1 MRALILMLSI
11 LGIVISAH
19 AARAGLSTA
28 PREVPAAA
36 DTASASA
43 ETNQQTEDQ
52 IGLTRTKRRD
62 VQRALTRL
70 GFATKADGRFED
82 STRDAIGRWQEGHG
96 YFRTGFLNTSQHEAL
111 LSESAAAVQASR
123 SDDPDRHRGGR
134 AHRSRGIGGPIGVI
148 GHVVG
153 GIFGR

>member
-1 MRALILMLSI
+1 MRALILTLSI

-19 AARAGLSTA
+19 SAKAGLSTT
-28 PREVPAAA
+28 PREAPASA
-36 DTASASA
+36 DTASVSG

-111 LSESAAAVQASR
+111 LSESAAAVQAR

-134 AHRSRGIGGPIGVI
+134 ARRSRGIGGPIGAI

-153 GIFGR
+153 GILGR

>member
-1 MRALILMLSI
+1 MRALILTLSI

-19 AARAGLSTA
+19 SAKAGLSTT
-28 PREVPAAA
+28 PREAPASA
-36 DTASASA
+36 DTASVSG

-70 GFATKADGRFED
+70 GFGTKADGRFED

-134 AHRSRGIGGPIGVI
+134 VHRSRGIGGPIGAI

-153 GIFGR
+153 GILGR

>member
-1 MRALILMLSI
+1 MRALILMMSI
-11 LGIVISAH
+11 LGIILSAH
-19 AARAGLSTA
+19 AARAGLSTT
-28 PREVPAAA
+28 PREIPASA
-36 DTASASA
+36 DTTTASE

-70 GFATKADGRFED
+70 GFDTRADGRFED
-82 STRDAIGRWQEGHG
+82 STRDAIGRWQVGHG
-96 YFRTGFLNTSQHEAL
+96 YFRTGFLNTSQHKAL

-134 AHRSRGIGGPIGVI
+134 AHRSRGIGGPIGAI

-153 GIFGR
+153 GILGR